1 MSAAAPKPCPFLP
14 VPSEVL
20 TAACLQPFGK
30 YNRGAEFYEMALKYA
45 QSHWLQGMPAQ
56 ALLQVNRAL
65 GSAVAATD
73 EVLQRWPLPY
83 AAVVWLLG
91 NHTPEQFIGNP
102 RRHYQ
107 HLATR
112 MVEPRKALRTWRA
125 WACWHLARQVLPQ
138 FSADEEQLRTE
149 QIVEPTPEEI
159 HRQLATLGH
168 AGEADGWLK
177 LADLAGSAY
186 GGYFG
191 APPPNVA
198 ITAK

>member
-1 MSAAAPKPCPFLP
+1 MPPSECCPFLP
-14 VPSEVL
+14 VPSGVL

-30 YNRGAEFYEMALKYA
+30 EDRGAEFYEMALNYA
-45 QSHWLQGMPAQ
+45 QSHWRQDLPAQ

-83 AAVVWLLG
+83 AAVVWLLQHHG
-91 NHTPEQFIGNP
+91 PDQFIGNP

-125 WACWHLARQVLPQ
+125 WACWVLVCELLPH
-138 FSADEEQLRTE
+138 FPADEKQLAEENVCEPSRDKVYEQLERW
-149 QIVEPTPEEI
+149 
-159 HRQLATLGH
+159 GH
-168 AGEADGWLK
+168 PGEAAAWKQLWR
-177 LADLAGSAY
+177 A
-186 GGYFG
+186 
-191 APPPNVA
+191 
-198 ITAK
+198 